1 MQSRFILF
9 PSRHKRLHSHI
20 AFCSQF
26 STDGFGP
33 KQLDFWKDRS
43 PTSEEGPKPR
53 VDPSPSFGKGPEN
66 MSILFSKFEGLS
78 KARAQA
84 WPKPYFQSP
93 SLAGICIFRARPIT
107 TRYDLIKSYFNAII
121 ILKSREINCIND
133 GNRV

>member
-33 KQLDFWKDRS
+33 KQLDFWKARS

-78 KARAQA
+78 KAQA
-84 WPKPYFQSP
+84 KRRFVNRETSE
-93 SLAGICIFRARPIT
+93 IFFV
-107 TRYDLIKSYFNAII
+107 YYSNMYQ
-121 ILKSREINCIND
+121 
-133 GNRV
+133 